1 MNIHGIAHI
10 KGGGETAVGR
20 GVHSAAL
27 GVPQIAPVVVR
38 GIIFFRRV
46 SGERNLNE
54 RERALLPVI
63 TPVADHGLHL
73 VCIKFCPFRRMR
85 IGAALIPDRT
95 ADPVGKQRADHA
107 VEQDPEAVGIV
118 GSHIHIA
125 GEPDHIPVHFRIQH
139 ASAVDGDFFIRS
151 GKRHIVVLSG
161 PGERAVIDERIRP
174 DCDHIRSRLHQ
185 RTRHRIATVSVP
197 VIQLK
202 IFAGAADLFPVEK
215 GGIVLIHAP
224 QMHFQILPCPMSR
237 QFHFFPDPDHAV
249 AGKFFQH
256 PAAGNGKLFPAA
268 VVVIQ
273 LPPALRRA
281 GIFRTRGTVFFDQD
295 FLSQIVCIVHGHFP
309 VHHPP
314 AVGIGEIF
322 HVLLHQNCLLWIVP
336 QTFHTGPGFHNGAA
350 PGTGKNT
357 DRNFQIVT
365 QFLGKPQRH
374 RTHGTDIFRRDRGP
388 FRLLRT
394 NPLSGLDLRVFN
406 ACRKCLR
413 RNFPFRHG

>member
-1 MNIHGIAHI
+1 MNVFGIAHI

-139 ASAVDGDFFIRS
+139 TSAVDGDFFIRS

-215 GGIVLIHAP
+215 GGIVLIHTA
-224 QMHFQILPCPMSR
+224 QMHFQILSCPMSG

-273 LPPALRRA
+273 LTPALRRA

-295 FLSQIVCIVHGHFP
+295 FLSQIVCIIHGQFP
-309 VHHPP
+309 IHPRP
-314 AVGIGEIF
+314 TVGIGEIF
-322 HVLLHQNCLLWIVP
+322 HVLLHLRRLLRIVP
-336 QTFHTGPGFHNGAA
+336 QAFHAGPGFHNGAA

-365 QFLGKPQRH
+365 QSLGKPQRD

-388 FRLLRT
+388 FRLPCT
-394 NPLSGLDLRVFN
+394 DPLSGLDFRVFIV
-406 ACRKCLR
+406 CRKSLR